1 MITKR
6 YLLNKS
12 ILNNFYLQAIN
23 IMSIK
28 TGNAY
33 F

>member
-12 ILNNFYLQAIN
+12 ILNNFYLQVIN
-23 IMSIK
+23 KRMIE
-28 TGNAY
+28 TGNTH